1 MSPRRLRFEARMFR
15 GESVAFEACA
25 GFRGLPTA
33 GAEAGAEP
41 DVCHCGWLEDDH
53 HYRARVP
60 ARSPSS
66 SQSARWRRVPVGL
79 PIAAFGRRTA

>member
-1 MSPRRLRFEARMFR
+1 MSPRRLRFEARVFR

-33 GAEAGAEP
+33 GAEAGTEP
-41 DVCHCGWLEDDH
+41 GVCHCGWFEDDH

-60 ARSPSS
+60 ARSPSVL
-66 SQSARWRRVPVGL
+66 RRRVPVGL
-79 PIAAFGRRTA
+79 PIAAFGRRAS